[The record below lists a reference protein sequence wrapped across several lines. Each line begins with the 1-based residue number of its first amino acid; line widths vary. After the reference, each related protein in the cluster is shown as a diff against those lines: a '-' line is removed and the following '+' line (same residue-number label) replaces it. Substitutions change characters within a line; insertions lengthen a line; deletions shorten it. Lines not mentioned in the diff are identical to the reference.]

1 MTHQIQGNDSGIFI
15 VTESSKLHPD
25 IKSNF
30 TIGDKV
36 FIEYIA
42 DQKVILTDI
51 SVETENPYQETWIVT
66 WTALQPL
73 VAEKKI
79 AINFN
84 INKNIDYIELILFT
98 LLIMTSFWM
107 IYIFIKVI

>member
-15 VTESSKLHPD
+15 VTESTKLHPD
-25 IKSNF
+25 LKSNF

-36 FIEYIA
+36 VIEYIA

-51 SVETENPYQETWIVT
+51 SVETENHYQETWIVT
-66 WTALQPL
+66 HIELKPIL
-73 VAEKKI
+73 VEKKVEI
-79 AINFN
+79 HST

-98 LLIMTSFWM
+98 LVIMTSFWM

>member
-1 MTHQIQGNDSGIFI
+1 MNEQIQGNDSDIFI
-15 VTESSKLHPD
+15 VTESSNLHPD

-36 FIEYIA
+36 SIEYIA
-42 DQKVILTDI
+42 GQKVILTDL
-51 SVETENPYQETWIVT
+51 SVDTENPYQETWLVT
-66 WTALQPL
+66 YTELKPDI
-73 VAEKKI
+73 AEKKVV
-79 AINFN
+79 INFN
-84 INKNIDYIELILFT
+84 INKNLDYIELILFT